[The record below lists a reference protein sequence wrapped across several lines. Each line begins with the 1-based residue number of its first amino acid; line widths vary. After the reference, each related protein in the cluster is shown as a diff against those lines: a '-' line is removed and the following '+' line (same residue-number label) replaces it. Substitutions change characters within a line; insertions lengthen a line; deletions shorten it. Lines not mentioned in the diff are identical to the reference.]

1 MSNMKSRISII
12 IIVAISLIVA
22 GLHFIIGPD
31 SGEFTRNHLM
41 NILLPLN
48 VYLLVQLA
56 LRRVW
61 SVPVTRVVGALGVLI
76 LAFAVEILQSYGVAV
91 FGSTYDPLDIM
102 MSGIGVGLGF
112 IFDITVLDKLENL

>member
-1 MSNMKSRISII
+1 MKNRISII
-12 IIVAISLIVA
+12 IIVAISMAVA
-22 GLHFIIGPD
+22 TLHFIIGPE
-31 SGEFTRNHLM
+31 SGEFVRNHLM

-48 VYLLVQLA
+48 IYLLFQLA

-61 SVPVTRVVGALGVLI
+61 GEVKTRVIGVFSVL
-76 LAFAVEILQSYGVAV
+76 LFAFAVEILQAKGIAV

-112 IFDITVLDKLENL
+112 IFDITVLDKFENR